1 MKTRFFI
8 FIFLILSVSGFAQE
22 VDVVLYP
29 DKEFSTN
36 MHEFP
41 VTLNWDT
48 LENRIDIQFKGNPDK
63 SQDEYIYFFKE
74 IRLIKEIKE
83 QDNDLLF
90 SKEIKKKLK
99 NKLVDKCY
107 GDLEN
112 CQYKHNPN
120 KWSSAEIHGAS
131 LKALELA
138 ELRFV
143 IKNPAEEQC
152 KITIRAY
159 RAKSGAS
166 KRKRE
171 IKSELLFSFNITL
184 RHSLCDAPELKTVIE
199 GINEK
204 TKDLKNLGIEMKAA
218 INNCTLFNMLKDKSK
233 QYKAEQVESIYAA
246 DCETWK
252 KAMEENKNA
261 YNTLPRDCKKTVD
274 TPPVCQPILNT
285 LKSANDELVVLLLQI
300 RKEGNSV
307 NVQEKYASI
316 KKDVNL
322 VYNPKCPYAKE
333 EKEVYD
339 AYTKL
344 CKGIDELS
352 R

>member
-1 MKTRFFI
+1 M
-8 FIFLILSVSGFAQE
+8 LSVSGFAQE

-36 MHEFP
+36 MNEFP
-41 VTLNWDT
+41 VTLNWNT
-48 LENRIDIQFKGNPDK
+48 QENRIDIQFKGNANK
-63 SQDEYIYFFKE
+63 SPDEYIYFFKE
-74 IRLIKEIKE
+74 IRLTKEIKE
-83 QDNDLLF
+83 QDKNIWF
-90 SKEIKKKLK
+90 SKEIKKKLE
-99 NKLVDKCY
+99 NKLVGKCY
-107 GDLEN
+107 DNLKN

-120 KWSSAEIHGAS
+120 WNGEICGAS

-138 ELRFV
+138 ELRFA
-143 IKNPAEEQC
+143 IKNLEEEQC

-159 RAKSGAS
+159 GASTKKEPGLFS

-184 RHSLCDAPELKTVIE
+184 RNSLCDTPELKTVIQ

-204 TKDLKNLGIEMKAA
+204 TKDLKNLGIEMKASV
-218 INNCTLFNMLKDKSK
+218 NNCTLFNTLKDKAR
-233 QYKAEQVESIYAA
+233 QYKAEQAESKYAG
-246 DCETWK
+246 CETWK
-252 KAMEENKNA
+252 KAIEENKNA
-261 YNTLPRDCKKTVD
+261 YNTLPRDCKA
-274 TPPVCQPILNT
+274 PLVCQPVLST

-316 KKDVNL
+316 KKDVNS
-322 VYNPKCPYAKE
+322 VYNPKCPYTKE

-352 R
+352 K